1 MKGQR
6 WIEVFYLLKL
16 ILRAR
21 NQNGGGVQ
29 HTFDLHALK
38 HDGFAF
44 SFLGTLP
51 VINQPTY
58 HAGLLTGHGVLH
70 SGVPIHGSRIL
81 DGHASPSDELQSGPV
96 EPHAQANGTKQ
107 NCPAPAVDGGGGQ
120 HG

>member
-29 HTFDLHALK
+29 HAFDLHALK
-38 HDGFAF
+38 RDGFAF
-44 SFLGTLP
+44 GFPDILP

-58 HAGLLTGHGVLH
+58 HAGLLTGHSALQ
-70 SGVPIHGSRIL
+70 SGVPIHGPRVL
-81 DGHASPSDELQSGPV
+81 DGHAGPGNEL
-96 EPHAQANGTKQ
+96 
-107 NCPAPAVDGGGGQ
+107 
-120 HG
+120 